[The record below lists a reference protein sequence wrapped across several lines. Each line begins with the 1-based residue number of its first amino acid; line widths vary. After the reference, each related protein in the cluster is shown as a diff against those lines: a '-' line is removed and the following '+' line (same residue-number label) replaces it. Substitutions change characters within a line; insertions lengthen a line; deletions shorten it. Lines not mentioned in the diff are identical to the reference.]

1 MVNLINKI
9 LIYIKIILLLIVFT
23 VTLYILLLRMDYN
36 ELSVLSLLPMFIPL
50 FLVLVGFVFSYFLN
64 KGNDNIIFNISSV
77 LVLIAIIVILYRT
90 LFDSNIIS
98 QYTINLNYFDNYTF
112 KIETILYLTF
122 IANLMIIYDKK
133 EKNNKIHS

>member
-36 ELSVLSLLPMFIPL
+36 ELSVLSLLPMFIPM